1 MSIQTINVTNR
12 TKGVGY
18 GTQLTRYVLSP
29 AQKSFV
35 ETLQLWLIVNFPN
48 KDNFPLDEQ
57 TVKEYQQLLKNVRN
71 NNGYEEFDAVALN
84 HLRSLYI
91 RHKELLPF

>member
-1 MSIQTINVTNR
+1 MSIQTINTTNR

-18 GTQLTRYVLSP
+18 TRYILSP

-57 TVKEYQQLLKNVRN
+57 TIREYQQLLKNVRN
-71 NNGYEEFDAVALN
+71 NNGYEESDSVALN

-91 RHKELLPF
+91 KHKELLPF

>member
-1 MSIQTINVTNR
+1 MSIQTINT
-12 TKGVGY
+12 TK
-18 GTQLTRYVLSP
+18 QTRYVLSP

-48 KDNFPLDEQ
+48 KDNFPLNEQ
-57 TVKEYQQLLKNVRN
+57 TVEEYKELLRNVIHN
-71 NNGYEEFDAVALN
+71 DGYEEFDAVALN